1 MAQVVD
7 YYRAVAGNSGYGYQY
22 ADGRGTK
29 KRIEKGTVLT
39 LNANYAD
46 KITNGRYYIRSHAC
60 WLNWTYVDD
69 IKPVYKT
76 VTDKC
81 TAPDG
86 VTIDAAKKQM
96 TITGGAGGDL
106 NTLTGFGIQW
116 RERGIKEETWGSWS
130 TESVIAGRTMSVD
143 ANPGMVRQYQ
153 VRTQGSAGSAYYSAW
168 VVCPNI
174 MIGNTA
180 AATPTILL
188 PGMNRVTGSK
198 TPVVVVSCS
207 ADNEGDQMT
216 LKRRLDSGEYADAAA
231 VPGTGATIYDRLP
244 ELSSGEHTITY
255 KVVDANGGE
264 SEEASVMITQ
274 GSAAWTRSIASG
286 DVIANETISHVKDV
300 EEMLLAVN
308 VQRMYY
314 GLEPI
319 TLPGTVGL
327 FADWGR
333 QMQSMLDGTCACLLA
348 AGQTVATHDVIG
360 EWPNAETINMIR
372 NRALQV

>member
-22 ADGRGTK
+22 ADGSGTK
-29 KRIEKGTVLT
+29 KRIEKGTTLT

-46 KITNGRYYIRSHAC
+46 KITNSRYYIRSHAC

-130 TESVIAGRTMSVD
+130 TESVTAGRTMSVD

-153 VRTQGSAGSAYYSAW
+153 VRTQGSAGSAYFSDW
-168 VVCPNI
+168 VVCANLVS
-174 MIGNTA
+174 GNTA
-180 AATPTILL
+180 AAAPTILL

-216 LKRRLDSGEYADAAA
+216 LKRRLDGGEYADAAA
-231 VPGTGATIYDRLP
+231 VPGTGATICDRLP

-274 GSAAWTRSIASG
+274 GSAAWTRTIASG

-314 GLEPI
+314 GLSSI

-333 QMQSMLDGTCACLLA
+333 QMAALQQGSLDCHNA
-348 AGQTVATHDVIG
+348 AGQGAVALRIG
-360 EWPNAETINMIR
+360 NVFPDAEIINHIR
-372 NRALQV
+372 ELITAL